1 MNSLSAIIELNL
13 PNTLLTSDTLVKY
26 CLPIIEH
33 PNQLRLARPVEHHQ
47 EFVSAELNPFLVARG
62 IHGRLALPAVSRD
75 GGLVAAAEIEEL
87 LKNTG
92 AQSIE
97 RKTRDG
103 QTILTARIRPENLEA
118 LREKLNSLGP
128 VRENVQASPRPGA
141 PLAIRLDIR
150 SE

>member
-1 MNSLSAIIELNL
+1 MLSAAVEPAPDLDI
-13 PNTLLTSDTLVKY
+13 TLRTHDPLS
-26 CLPIIEH
+26 
-33 PNQLRLARPVEHHQ
+33 
-47 EFVSAELNPFLVARG
+47 
-62 IHGRLALPAVSRD
+62 
-75 GGLVAAAEIEEL
+75 AAAEIEEL